1 MQKRMATVK
10 NKNEIAR
17 GYPAKKKNEGYKS
30 EEEI

>member
-17 GYPAKKKNEGYKS
+17 GYPAKKNDGYKS

>member
-1 MQKRMATVK
+1 MATVK

-17 GYPAKKKNEGYKS
+17 GYPAKKKKNEGYKS